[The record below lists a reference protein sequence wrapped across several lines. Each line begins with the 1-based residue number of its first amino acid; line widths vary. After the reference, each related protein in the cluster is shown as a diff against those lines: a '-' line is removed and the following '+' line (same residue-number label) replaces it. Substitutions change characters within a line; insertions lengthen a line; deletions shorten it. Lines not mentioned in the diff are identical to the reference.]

1 VSGFSFDDLV
11 AVAALG
17 VSRKGFVAAE
27 LDGPAAGYAGVLDSG
42 DPAAALLDAAALL
55 TVAGRAGVQPQR
67 ETAAPPA
74 AVAVTAVGER
84 ELSVRGA
91 RLLARIGGLDRER
104 GLARGGAELL
114 EDLLIAMRD
123 AGYVLSAPLLPG
135 LLDVASRAQ
144 ALRPA
149 VASVL
154 GTRGRWLARHRADW
168 QQVADASPATGTRA
182 CGASGT
188 RTSAAHGAGTVPVA
202 DPLAVPG
209 PFSAPAAAMVA
220 SGTAAGTGDGAA
232 VDSDG
237 SGGPE
242 VWRVGRL
249 AERRAFLV
257 SLRGRDPR
265 GGRALLAAGWSR
277 ESKEERA
284 GLLAVLASG
293 LSADD
298 EEFLESAL
306 GDRAGEVREV
316 ARWLLA
322 LLPGSAFSRRAAE
335 RATGV
340 LRLEG
345 DGPDAWLVA
354 HVPDDLDQAAI
365 RDGIEPRS
373 PVGWV
378 DAAAWRFSQ
387 LIAGAPLS
395 GWTARLRMTPAQIVA
410 LPVEGVAAIDVR
422 AGWRLAASR
431 PTATRAADPELTD
444 WALAL
449 LGADLGVVNRPAS
462 VWPPDPALASLL
474 PAGLRAARAAAL
486 VAEASINASHP
497 RDYPARVE
505 LDGHPVPWP
514 PVLADAVLGALAR
527 EVLRPKLTVLSQTIV
542 NTAGRGMPATGAKD
556 YAAELTRLATRM
568 AESWIPE
575 VHAAAETIALRRAFL
590 EELR

>member
-1 VSGFSFDDLV
+1 MSGLSFDDLV

-67 ETAAPPA
+67 ETGAPPA

-91 RLLARIGGLDRER
+91 RLFARMGGLDRER

-135 LLDVASRAQ
+135 LLDVASRAP

-168 QQVADASPATGTRA
+168 QQVADAAPATGTSA
-182 CGASGT
+182 HGAGGPG
-188 RTSAAHGAGTVPVA
+188 TSAAHGATM
-202 DPLAVPG
+202 
-209 PFSAPAAAMVA
+209 AAAGAETGPGTA
-220 SGTAAGTGDGAA
+220 SGSATGSVPASVAAAGTGDGLA
-232 VDSDG
+232 VDPDG
-237 SGGPE
+237 AGGPE

-265 GGRALLAAGWSR
+265 GGRRLLAAGWSR

-306 GDRAGEVREV
+306 GDRAGDVREV
-316 ARWLLA
+316 ARRLLA
-322 LLPGSAFSRRAAE
+322 RLPGSAFSRRAAD
-335 RATGV
+335 RAAGV

-345 DGPDAWLVA
+345 DGPDARLVA
-354 HVPDDLDQAAI
+354 YVPDDVDQAAI

-431 PTATRAADPELTD
+431 PTAARAADPELTD

-449 LGADLGVVNRPAS
+449 LAADLGAVNRPAS

-474 PAGLRAARAAAL
+474 PARPRAARAAAL
-486 VAEASINASHP
+486 VAEASTDANHP
-497 RDYPARVE
+497 RAYPARVE

-514 PVLADAVLGALAR
+514 PVLADAVLDALAR

-556 YAAELTRLATRM
+556 YAAELTQLATRVP
-568 AESWIPE
+568 ESWIPE